1 MTNKTKIAVV
11 LIAASAAFFVPLKMK
26 EGYTSSPV
34 IPVAGDVPTQGHGT
48 TVKPN
53 GQNVKMTDPPI
64 SRDTADKWLRYHVSK
79 DEAFLKKSLPN
90 VKLTQ
95 AEYEVYLDFIYQY
108 GQSAWS
114 GSSMRRLLLQNK
126 PRQACDALLK
136 WKYVAKR
143 DCSIR
148 KNNCYGVWTRQL
160 ERHQKCVGENS

>member
-1 MTNKTKIAVV
+1 MSKKIKVAIG
-11 LIAASAAFFVPLKMK
+11 LIAASAAFFVPLKIK

-53 GQNVKMTDPPI
+53 GQKVKMTDPPI

-95 AEYEVYLDFIYQY
+95 IEYEVYLDFIYQY

-114 GSSMRRLLLQNK
+114 GSSMRRLLLANK

-148 KNNCYGVWTRQL
+148 SNGCYGVWIRQ
-160 ERHQKCVGENS
+160 EDRYKKCVGENS

>member
-1 MTNKTKIAVV
+1 MSNKTKIAVV
-11 LIAASAAFFVPLKMK
+11 LIAASAAFFVPLKNK
-26 EGYTSSPV
+26 EGYTAKPV

-53 GQNVKMTDPPI
+53 GQKVKMTDPAI
-64 SRDTADKWLRYHVSK
+64 SRDTADKWLRYHVGK

-95 AEYEVYLDFIYQY
+95 TEYEVYLDFIYQY

-114 GSSMRRLLLQNK
+114 GSSMRRLLLANK